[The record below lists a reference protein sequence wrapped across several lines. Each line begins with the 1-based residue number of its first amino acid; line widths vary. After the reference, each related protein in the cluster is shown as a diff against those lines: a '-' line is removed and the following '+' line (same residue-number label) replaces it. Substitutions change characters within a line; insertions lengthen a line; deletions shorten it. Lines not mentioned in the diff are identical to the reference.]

1 MCAYTEKIE
10 DIVRRAAEGFPA
22 VLVSGPRQSGK
33 TTLLMTLF
41 PKAAYESFDDPVV
54 QDFAVVDPEGFLLQ
68 FGGQA
73 VILDKVQY
81 VPGLFSCLK
90 MAIDANQHIHG
101 KWLLTG
107 SQHFSMLHSVSD
119 SLAGI

>member
-1 MCAYTEKIE
+1 M
-10 DIVRRAAEGFPA
+10 RRAAEGFSA

-33 TTLLMTLF
+33 TTLLKTLF
-41 PKAAYESFDDPVV
+41 SKAAYASFDDPVV
-54 QDFAVVDPEGFLLQ
+54 QDFSVAAPEGFLLQ
-68 FGGQA
+68 FGGRA
-73 VILDKVQY
+73 VILDEVQD

-90 MAIDANQHIHG
+90 MAIDANRHIHG

-107 SQHFSMLHSVSD
+107 SQHFSMMHAVGD